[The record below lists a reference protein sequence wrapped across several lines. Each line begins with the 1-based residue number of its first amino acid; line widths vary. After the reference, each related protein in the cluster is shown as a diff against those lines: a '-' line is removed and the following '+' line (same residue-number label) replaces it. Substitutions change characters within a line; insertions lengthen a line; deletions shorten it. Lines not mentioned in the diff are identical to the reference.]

1 MTLNLERA
9 GYTLKHPE
17 ELLTPCLLV
26 YPELIKSNLEA
37 MLAIAGGASRLRPH
51 VKTHKTP
58 EIVQLAL
65 DSGIVK
71 HKCATL
77 REAEMLAECGV
88 PDVLVAYPQVGPA
101 IERFVQLVSQH
112 GQTHFSTIVDD
123 PGATKRLGLELD
135 RQGLKLDVLVDID
148 NGMHRTGIPVD
159 AGAAELCRLVA
170 ANDSMRFAGLHVY
183 DGQNHQPSLA
193 ERQLA
198 VAELLK
204 PVIELVD
211 QLASESITVPKLVCG
226 GTPTFAV
233 FAATFPDERPVAVEF
248 SPGTCVLSDFN
259 YGRDYPDLNG
269 IRNAAVLM
277 TRVISKQP
285 GAEHFTC
292 DLGNKAIAADP
303 PSGERCHFLGLTDVA
318 LVKQNEEHLM
328 VRCAEAQDLKVGDVL
343 YALPAHICP
352 TTALHQFIHPVEGG
366 QIVGRWE
373 VNARDRIYSI

>member
-1 MTLNLERA
+1 VTSNLELA
-9 GYTLKHPE
+9 GYALQRPA

-26 YPELIKSNLEA
+26 YPELIKSNLQA

-58 EIVQLAL
+58 EIVQLGL
-65 DSGIVK
+65 DAGILK

-101 IERFVQLVSQH
+101 IERFVRLVKQHSQ
-112 GQTHFSTIVDD
+112 TRFSTIVDD
-123 PGATKRLGLELD
+123 LDATVQLGQEVDQHGLE
-135 RQGLKLDVLVDID
+135 LDVLVDID
-148 NGMHRTGIPVD
+148 NGMHRTGVPVD
-159 AGAAELCRLVA
+159 AGAGDLCRFVA
-170 ANDSMRFAGLHVY
+170 TSKFLQFAGLHVY
-183 DGQNHQPSLA
+183 DGQNHQPDLA
-193 ERQLA
+193 ERQAA

-204 PVIELVD
+204 PVLELVE
-211 QLASESITVPKLVCG
+211 QLGSESITVPKLVCG

-233 FAATFPDERPVAVEF
+233 FAAKFPKECPIPVEF

-259 YGRDYPDLNG
+259 YGRDYPDLDG
-269 IRNAAVLM
+269 IRSAAVLM
-277 TRVISKQP
+277 TRVISKQA

-303 PSGERCHFLGLTDVA
+303 PAGERCHFLGLTNVE
-318 LVKQNEEHLM
+318 LIKQNEEHLM
-328 VRCAEAQDLKVGDVL
+328 VRCAEAKNLRVGDVL

-352 TTALHQFIHPVEGG
+352 TTALHRYIHPVEGG

-373 VNARDRIYSI
+373 VTARDRIYSI